1 MVPRDGFCDMLEET
15 QEVVMAVA
23 REACKKHHD
32 GELKYY
38 KTMAIY
44 VKEQLDQKLGNS
56 WHICV
61 GKSDNK
67 KLKINLCSENVS
79 HFELFLSWTSQ
90 CDSMFN

>member
-15 QEVVMAVA
+15 QDVVMAVA

-44 VKEQLDQKLGNS
+44 VKEQLDAKLGNS

-61 GKSDNK
+61 GKFSNGS
-67 KLKINLCSENVS
+67 CAR
-79 HFELFLSWTSQ
+79 FRF
-90 CDSMFN
+90 